1 MSIVTVR
8 NIIEKPGCYI
18 PASIVM
24 IVGIAGG
31 LFVGSQGGG
40 GPMPAEAGPTV
51 ASVGSYKLSAVT
63 LESVAAD
70 QLRQLGGA
78 VTSLTPELEA
88 RFLAD
93 TARQLIDQGYVLELA
108 QQKKVDLSDGKVLE
122 AIGSGFDEQLRME
135 RSRLEEAGVL
145 KAGASDLEFLEEL
158 KKQQPGFDPEKE
170 KARQIDMA
178 KQALADPNRKPQV
191 LAFVAGQE
199 LQKAL
204 AAANNPTD
212 DDLKSYFTSYTVKRI
227 LVNAQ
232 SAGASTPKE
241 VADKARKEIDG
252 GMAFETAMERYSG
265 ETPSPGKKIGET
277 TLIVSGRQ
285 IVSDPQYA
293 GIPALK
299 AGEVGPVVESAGS
312 AILYKLVSSKSEQP
326 KDFADKKD
334 SYRREYQQAASSAA
348 LRRDL
353 DALKAATPI
362 KWESKGYEALYLWLQ
377 EADAG
382 LNLAGEALQKR
393 KEKLTEIANQAKAA
407 IESDL
412 AGRRAA
418 ILAHFAANSQ
428 IYNESNPEE
437 KKALADQRLE
447 AITYLLEITENATLR
462 LEMVDLLAAKKDPAA
477 GDELARVA
485 ESNFDPTAAGQ
496 VIYSGVDA
504 KTTTLEKAKLLT
516 PEQKQRIDTAQATWR
531 TTKKDHD
538 AAEAEAKK
546 LQAEEERLAREAEAK
561 AKAEEEK
568 NKPAPTPRK
577 QGD

>member
-1 MSIVTVR
+1 LSIVTVR
-8 NIIEKPGCYI
+8 KIIEKPGCYI

-40 GPMPAEAGPTV
+40 QVPAEAGPIV
-51 ASVGSYKLSAVT
+51 ASVGSYKLSSVT

-70 QLRQLGGA
+70 QMRQLGGA

-93 TARQLIDQGYVLELA
+93 TVRQLIEQGYVLELA
-108 QQKKVDLSDGKVLE
+108 RQKKVDLSDGKVIE
-122 AIGSGFDEQLRME
+122 AIGSGFDEQLQME
-135 RSRLEEAGVL
+135 RRRLEETGVL
-145 KAGASDLEFLEEL
+145 KKGASDSEFLAEL

-170 KARQIDMA
+170 KARQIDLA
-178 KQALADPNRKPQV
+178 KQALADPNRRPQV
-191 LAFVAGQE
+191 LAYVAGQE

-204 AAANNPTD
+204 AAAYNPTEEE
-212 DDLKSYFTSYTVKRI
+212 LKSYFTSYTVKRI
-227 LVNAQ
+227 LVNPQ
-232 SAGASTPKE
+232 SAGSSTPKE
-241 VADKARKEIDG
+241 VAEKARKEIVG

-265 ETPSPGKKIGET
+265 ETPPPGKKIGET
-277 TLIVSGRQ
+277 TLVVSGRQ

-293 GIPALK
+293 GIPSLK
-299 AGEVGPVVESAGS
+299 AGEVSPVVESAGN
-312 AILYKLVSSKSEQP
+312 AILYKLVSSKSELP

-334 SYRREYQQAASSAA
+334 EYRREYQQSASSAA
-348 LRRDL
+348 FRREL
-353 DALKAATPI
+353 EALKATTPI
-362 KWESKGYEALYLWLQ
+362 QWESKGYEALYLWLQ

-382 LNLAGEALQKR
+382 LNLAGDALKKR
-393 KEKLTEIANQAKAA
+393 KEKLREIADQAKAA
-407 IESDL
+407 MESDL

-418 ILAHFAANSQ
+418 ILAHFAAISQ
-428 IYNESNPEE
+428 IYNESNPDE

-447 AITYLLEITENATLR
+447 AISYLLEITENPTLR

-477 GDELARVA
+477 GEELVRVA

-504 KTTTLEKAKLLT
+504 KTTVLEKAKLLT
-516 PEQKQRIDTAQATWR
+516 PEQSKRIQAAQAAWR
-531 TTKKDHD
+531 AAKKEHD
-538 AAEAEAKK
+538 AAEAEAKRQ
-546 LQAEEERLAREAEAK
+546 QAEEERLAREAEAK
-561 AKAEEEK
+561 AKAEEAK